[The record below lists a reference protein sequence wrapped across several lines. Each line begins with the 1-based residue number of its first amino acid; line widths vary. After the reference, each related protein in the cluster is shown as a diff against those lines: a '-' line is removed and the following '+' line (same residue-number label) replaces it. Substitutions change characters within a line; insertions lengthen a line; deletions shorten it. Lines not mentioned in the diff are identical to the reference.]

1 MQIGERIKKIRTFRH
16 LTQRELGTMLGFT
29 DSFAKQR
36 ISQYESGYRLP
47 KGKTILTLA
56 NALNCN
62 PINFEEA
69 KNLGSLEKSMTEL
82 FWLEELLGNSFV
94 IFPLNNYFDKQ
105 DSRHIYGF
113 VNEYTYSETVPPIAI
128 AIKYNELNRQMYEWA
143 LRYQELQQHLISFE
157 EYFEWK
163 INWPKTCEGESGQFT
178 SEFQWRKSPN
188 GN

>member
-1 MQIGERIKKIRTFRH
+1 
-16 LTQRELGTMLGFT
+16 
-29 DSFAKQR
+29 
-36 ISQYESGYRLP
+36 
-47 KGKTILTLA
+47 
-56 NALNCN
+56 
-62 PINFEEA
+62 
-69 KNLGSLEKSMTEL
+69 MTEL